1 MANNINIE
9 LDIILTTS
17 YKKRI
22 FWIQNIFS
30 LSSENRSGSRPA
42 VKIRCQPTFD
52 PLKVNIFLMILII
65 LKVVLVEMMVMMM
78 SDSLWTLTLPLYYKM
93 RHRVFLA
100 RLTHN
105 PAEPEYQ
112 GNQLILLNLI

>member
-65 LKVVLVEMMVMMM
+65 LKVVLVEMMMM

-105 PAEPEYQ
+105 PAVH
-112 GNQLILLNLI
+112 

>member
-1 MANNINIE
+1 MM
-9 LDIILTTS
+9 
-17 YKKRI
+17 
-22 FWIQNIFS
+22 
-30 LSSENRSGSRPA
+30 
-42 VKIRCQPTFD
+42 
-52 PLKVNIFLMILII
+52 MILII
-65 LKVVLVEMMVMMM
+65 LKVILVEMMVMMM